1 MKPSKARR
9 RLPFEFADRQG
20 AFHRAGT
27 VGRRRR
33 LGRAQQGWARAQSVD
48 DLAGATGWTARSGLG
63 SIDGGRAGPGG
74 GPRRSAANHALRSCS
89 RDGQCH
95 VGASAR
101 HGEALATSKKRP
113 LPVQGQA
120 PGAMACKAPPRR
132 RGRGGRKART
142 IERREAHMQPSLLR
156 ARWPRPWR
164 AISTPLGLGLVSR
177 HGRAVNSRRGRPPR
191 GQKARGL
198 RLGPPLEGGSARSAC
213 IFAAMHHRRVG
224 GNPCCEA
231 PRGPAKAL
239 ARPAH
244 QAFVLRRT
252 ATP

>member
-9 RLPFEFADRQG
+9 RLAFEFADRQG

-101 HGEALATSKKRP
+101 HGEAVATSKKRP

-120 PGAMACKAPPRR
+120 PGGHGLQGSSPQAQARRPKGPHHRATGGAHATIPVAGAMA
-132 RGRGGRKART
+132 
-142 IERREAHMQPSLLR
+142 S
-156 ARWPRPWR
+156 
-164 AISTPLGLGLVSR
+164 
-177 HGRAVNSRRGRPPR
+177 
-191 GQKARGL
+191 
-198 RLGPPLEGGSARSAC
+198 
-213 IFAAMHHRRVG
+213 
-224 GNPCCEA
+224 
-231 PRGPAKAL
+231 AL
-239 ARPAH
+239 ARDFHTPRVGVSEPAWPGCELPPR
-244 QAFVLRRT
+244 QAAPGAKGARPPVG
-252 ATP
+252 AAS